1 VSSRYPYIT
10 FLTDFGLQDDFVGV
24 CHGVIAQVAP
34 EARVIDVT
42 HGIAP
47 QAVLQGAV
55 VLANAVPYLPAG
67 VHLAVVDPG
76 VGGDRRAVAIRT
88 RDGRVFVGPDNGLL
102 VIAADAVGID
112 AAHELRNERY
122 RLARVSR
129 TFHARD
135 VFAPAAAHI
144 ANGVAVSELGPA
156 VDPATLVRLELPE
169 PRVGRK
175 HIEASVIAVDRFGNI
190 GLNLR
195 RENVDEML
203 TPGNRVE
210 LRLQLEAYF
219 AVVAETFADAPRGEL
234 ILYED
239 SYGTF
244 SIAISGGNASALT
257 GARPG
262 QTIRIAAPR
271 E

>member
-1 VSSRYPYIT
+1 VIERYLYIT
-10 FLTDFGLQDDFVGV
+10 LLTDFGLQDDFVGV
-24 CHGVIAQVAP
+24 CRGVIAQIAP

-55 VLANAVPYLPAG
+55 VLANALPYLPVG
-67 VHLAVVDPG
+67 VHVAVVDPG

-88 RDGRVFVGPDNGLL
+88 RDGRTFVGPDNGLL
-102 VIAADAVGID
+102 LLAAEAAGID
-112 AAHELRNERY
+112 AAHELKNERY
-122 RLARVSR
+122 RLERVSR

-144 ANGVAVSELGPA
+144 ANGVEVAELGPA
-156 VDPATLVRLELPE
+156 VSPESLVRIELPE
-169 PRVGRK
+169 PHIGRS
-175 HIEASVIAVDRFGNI
+175 HVEATVIAVDRFGNI
-190 GLNLR
+190 ALNLR
-195 RENVDEML
+195 RDHVDGMA
-203 TPGNRVE
+203 TPGERVE
-210 LRLQLEAYF
+210 LRLQLDAYF
-219 AVVAETFADAPRGEL
+219 ALVVETFADAARGEL

-239 SYGTF
+239 SYDTF
-244 SIAISGGNASALT
+244 SIAISGGDAAALT

-262 QTIRIAAPR
+262 ERIRISRAR